1 MNSEILSGASKRR
14 DLNNPTQAKRSV
26 GMKPHIGIYGRTNS
40 GKSTLINKLTGQPI
54 AIVSEQAGTTTDPVK
69 KSIEIFGIGPVILID
84 TAGIDDT
91 SALGKQRVEKTYQ
104 TLQEIDC
111 AILVIADNQFGTP
124 EEQLIQQFQEL
135 AVPFIIVNNKVD
147 LTPVDISLSR
157 YIAQATNSNPI
168 AFSALRDTPQPI
180 VEALKQAI
188 PESAYKRTSMLGGL
202 VQPND
207 VIVLVTPID
216 DEAPEGRLILP
227 QVMAIR
233 NALDNDCICVVLKE
247 TNLQQYFDTMP
258 HPDLVVTDS
267 QAFAMV
273 GKIVP
278 QEVPLTSFSILL
290 ARLRGD
296 FENYLKGTPH
306 LSELKDGDK
315 ILMLESCTHEISC
328 GDIGRVKLPA
338 LIRKFT
344 GKDIQFDYVAGLAPI
359 PNIHQYAM
367 AIQCGG
373 CVATRK
379 QLINRT
385 NLAVQAG
392 IPISNYGMAI
402 AYMTGIFNRA
412 VAVIAIN
419 NNTRYKKS

>member
-1 MNSEILSGASKRR
+1 MAR
-14 DLNNPTQAKRSV
+14 DL
-26 GMKPHIGIYGRTNS
+26 KPHIGIYGRTNS

-69 KSIEIFGIGPVILID
+69 KSIEIFGIGPVVLID

-91 SALGKQRVEKTYQ
+91 SELGKQRVEKTYQ
-104 TLQEIDC
+104 TLKEIDC
-111 AILVIADNQFGTP
+111 AILVIADNQFGEP
-124 EEQLIQQFQEL
+124 ETKLIDQFKEYGI
-135 AVPFIIVNNKVD
+135 PFVMVNNLFD
-147 LTPVDISLSR
+147 GTPSNEAIDINVLKD
-157 YIAQATNSNPI
+157 N
-168 AFSALRDTPQPI
+168 PQPI
-180 VEALKQAI
+180 VEALKKAI
-188 PESAYKRTSMLGGL
+188 PESAYKKTSMLGGI
-202 VQPND
+202 VKPND
-207 VIVLVTPID
+207 VVVLVTPID

-258 HPDLVVTDS
+258 WPNLVVTDS

-273 GKIVP
+273 SKIVP

-296 FENYLKGTPH
+296 FENYLKGTPC
-306 LSELKDGDK
+306 LSQLKDGDK

-344 GKDIQFDYVAGLAPI
+344 GKNIQFDYVAGLAPI
-359 PNIHQYAM
+359 DHIEQYAM

-379 QLINRT
+379 QLLNRT
-385 NLAVQAG
+385 NIAVKAG
-392 IPISNYGMAI
+392 VPISNYGMAI
-402 AYMTGIFNRA
+402 AYMTGVFNRA
-412 VAVIAIN
+412 TTSLRAPLLAM
-419 NNTRYKKS
+419 TRTTKT

>member
-1 MNSEILSGASKRR
+1 MSR
-14 DLNNPTQAKRSV
+14 DL
-26 GMKPHIGIYGRTNS
+26 KPHIGIYGRTNS

-54 AIVSEQAGTTTDPVK
+54 AIVSDQAGTTTDPVK
-69 KSIEIFGIGPVILID
+69 KSIEIFGIGPVVLID

-91 SALGKQRVEKTYQ
+91 SELGKQRMDKTYQ
-104 TLQEIDC
+104 TLKEIDC
-111 AILVIADNQFGTP
+111 AILVIADNRFGDP
-124 EEQLIQQFQEL
+124 EEQLIAQFKEYAL
-135 AVPFIIVNNKVD
+135 PFIVVNNLFEGIVKSDVIN
-147 LTPVDISLSR
+147 LNILKEE
-157 YIAQATNSNPI
+157 
-168 AFSALRDTPQPI
+168 PQPI
-180 VEALKQAI
+180 IEALKKAI
-188 PESAYKRTSMLGGL
+188 PESAYKKSSMLGGI
-202 VQPND
+202 VKPND
-207 VIVLVTPID
+207 VVVLVTPID

-258 HPDLVVTDS
+258 YPGLVVTDS

-273 GKIVP
+273 SKIVP
-278 QEVPLTSFSILL
+278 EEVRLTSFSILL

-306 LSELKDGDK
+306 LAELKDGDK

-344 GKDIQFDYVAGLAPI
+344 GKNIQFDYVAGLAPI
-359 PNIHQYAM
+359 DNINQYTM

-379 QLINRT
+379 QLLNRT
-385 NLAVQAG
+385 NLAVKAG

-402 AYMTGIFNRA
+402 AFMTGIFDR
-412 VAVIAIN
+412 VKIE
-419 NNTRYKKS
+419 K

>member
-1 MNSEILSGASKRR
+1 MPR
-14 DLNNPTQAKRSV
+14 DI
-26 GMKPHIGIYGRTNS
+26 KPHIGIYGRTNS
-40 GKSTLINKLTGQPI
+40 GKSTLINLLTGQPI
-54 AIVSEQAGTTTDPVK
+54 AIVSDQAGTTTDPVK

-91 SALGKQRVEKTYQ
+91 SELGKQRVGKTYQ
-104 TLQEIDC
+104 TLKEIDC
-111 AILVIADNQFGTP
+111 AILVIADSQFGQP
-124 EEQLIQQFQEL
+124 EEQLIKQFQEL
-135 AVPFIIVNNKVD
+135 ALPYILVNNQFNGAHQKNVIPNIPSIEITTGAINLNILKD
-147 LTPVDISLSR
+147 
-157 YIAQATNSNPI
+157 N
-168 AFSALRDTPQPI
+168 PQPI
-180 VEALKQAI
+180 IEALKKAL
-188 PESAYKRTSMLGGL
+188 PESAYKKVSMLGGL
-202 VQPND
+202 VKPND

-267 QAFAMV
+267 QAFAV
-273 GKIVP
+273 VSKIVP
-278 QEVPLTSFSILL
+278 EEVPLTSFSILL

-296 FENYLKGTPH
+296 FENYLKGTPC
-306 LSELKDGDK
+306 LSKLQDGDK

-344 GKDIQFDYVAGLAPI
+344 GKNIQFDYVAGLAPVEHI
-359 PNIHQYAM
+359 EQYAM

-379 QLINRT
+379 QLLNRT
-385 NLAVQAG
+385 NLAVKAG

-402 AYMTGIFNRA
+402 AFMTGVFDR
-412 VAVIAIN
+412 VISPF
-419 NNTRYKKS
+419 KSLNL

>member
-1 MNSEILSGASKRR
+1 MPR
-14 DLNNPTQAKRSV
+14 DLN
-26 GMKPHIGIYGRTNS
+26 PHIGIYGRTNS
-40 GKSTLINKLTGQPI
+40 GKSSIINKLTGQNI
-54 AIVSEQAGTTTDPVK
+54 AIVSDQAGTTTDPVK

-91 SALGKQRVEKTYQ
+91 SELGKQRVEKTYQ
-104 TLQEIDC
+104 TLKEIDC
-111 AILVIADNQFGTP
+111 AILVVADNHYGEP
-124 EEQLIQQFQEL
+124 ETQLIEKFKEYD
-135 AVPFIIVNNKVD
+135 VPFVMVNNLFEGVSRNEAINLNVLKDD
-147 LTPVDISLSR
+147 LQPVID
-157 YIAQATNSNPI
+157 
-168 AFSALRDTPQPI
+168 
-180 VEALKQAI
+180 ALKQAI
-188 PESAYKRTSMLGGL
+188 PESAYKKTSMLGGI
-202 VQPND
+202 VKPND
-207 VIVLVTPID
+207 VVVLVTPID
-216 DEAPEGRLILP
+216 AEAPEGRLILP

-258 HPDLVVTDS
+258 HPNLVVTDS

-273 GKIVP
+273 SKIVP
-278 QEVPLTSFSILL
+278 EEVRLTSFSILL

-306 LSELKDGDK
+306 LAELKDSDK

-328 GDIGRVKLPA
+328 GDIGRVKLPN

-344 GKDIQFDYVAGLAPI
+344 GKNIQFDYVAGLTPI
-359 PNIHQYAM
+359 NNIEQYAM

-379 QLINRT
+379 QLFNRT
-385 NLAVQAG
+385 NLAVKAG

-402 AYMTGIFNRA
+402 AFMTGVFNRSIQIFN
-412 VAVIAIN
+412 
-419 NNTRYKKS
+419 K

>member
-1 MNSEILSGASKRR
+1 MSR
-14 DLNNPTQAKRSV
+14 DL
-26 GMKPHIGIYGRTNS
+26 KPHIGIYGRTNS

-54 AIVSEQAGTTTDPVK
+54 AIVSDQAGTTTDPVK
-69 KSIEIFGIGPVILID
+69 KSIEIFGIGPVVLID
-84 TAGIDDT
+84 TAGIDDAT
-91 SALGKQRVEKTYQ
+91 ELGKQRMDKTYQ
-104 TLQEIDC
+104 TLKEIDC
-111 AILVIADNQFGTP
+111 AILVIADNQFGDP
-124 EEQLIQQFQEL
+124 EEQLIAQFKEYAL
-135 AVPFIIVNNKVD
+135 PFIVVNNLFEGIVKSDVIN
-147 LTPVDISLSR
+147 LNILKEE
-157 YIAQATNSNPI
+157 
-168 AFSALRDTPQPI
+168 PQPI
-180 VEALKQAI
+180 IEALKKAI
-188 PESAYKRTSMLGGL
+188 PESAYKKSSMLGGI
-202 VQPND
+202 VKPND
-207 VIVLVTPID
+207 VVVLVTPID

-258 HPDLVVTDS
+258 YPDLVVTDS

-273 GKIVP
+273 SKIVP
-278 QEVPLTSFSILL
+278 EEVRLTSFSILL

-306 LSELKDGDK
+306 LAELKDGDK

-344 GKDIQFDYVAGLAPI
+344 GKNIQFDYVAGLAPI
-359 PNIHQYAM
+359 DNINQYAM

-379 QLINRT
+379 QLLNRT
-385 NLAVQAG
+385 NLAVKAG

-402 AYMTGIFNRA
+402 AFMTGIFDR
-412 VAVIAIN
+412 VKIE
-419 NNTRYKKS
+419 K

>member
-1 MNSEILSGASKRR
+1 MSK
-14 DLNNPTQAKRSV
+14 DL
-26 GMKPHIGIYGRTNS
+26 KPHIGIYGRTNS
-40 GKSTLINKLTGQPI
+40 GKSTLINRLTGQNI
-54 AIVSEQAGTTTDPVK
+54 AIVSAQAGTTTDPVK
-69 KSIEIFGIGPVILID
+69 KSIEIFGIGPVVLID

-91 SALGKQRVEKTYQ
+91 SELGRQRIEKTYQ
-104 TLQEIDC
+104 TLKEIDC
-111 AILVIADNQFGTP
+111 AILVLADNQFGAP
-124 EEQLIQQFQEL
+124 ETELIEQFSEY
-135 AVPFIIVNNKVD
+135 AVPYVIINNLFDGIK
-147 LTPVDISLSR
+147 R
-157 YIAQATNSNPI
+157 SNAI
-168 AFSALRDTPQPI
+168 NINILKDDPQPI
-180 VEALKQAI
+180 VEALKKAI
-188 PESAYKRTSMLGGL
+188 PESAYKKTSMLDGI
-202 VQPND
+202 VKPND
-207 VIVLVTPID
+207 VVVLVTPID

-258 HPDLVVTDS
+258 LPDLVVTDS

-278 QEVPLTSFSILL
+278 EEVRLTSFSILL

-306 LSELKDGDK
+306 LAQLKDGDK

-344 GKDIQFDYVAGLAPI
+344 GKNIQFDYVAGLSPI
-359 PNIHQYAM
+359 NEINQYAM

-379 QLINRT
+379 QLLNRT

-402 AYMTGIFNRA
+402 AFMTGVFYRSIQIFN
-412 VAVIAIN
+412 
-419 NNTRYKKS
+419 K

>member
-1 MNSEILSGASKRR
+1 MSR
-14 DLNNPTQAKRSV
+14 DL
-26 GMKPHIGIYGRTNS
+26 KPHIGIYGRTNS

-54 AIVSEQAGTTTDPVK
+54 AIVSDQAGTTPDPVK
-69 KSIEIFGIGPVILID
+69 KSIEIFGIGPVVLID

-91 SALGKQRVEKTYQ
+91 SELGKQRMDKTYQ
-104 TLQEIDC
+104 TLKEIDC
-111 AILVIADNQFGTP
+111 AILVIADNQFGDP
-124 EEQLIQQFQEL
+124 EEQLIAQFNEYAL
-135 AVPFIIVNNKVD
+135 PFIVVNNLFKGIVK
-147 LTPVDISLSR
+147 
-157 YIAQATNSNPI
+157 SNVI
-168 AFSALRDTPQPI
+168 NLNILKEEPQPI
-180 VEALKQAI
+180 IEALKKAI
-188 PESAYKRTSMLGGL
+188 PESAYKKSSMLGGI
-202 VQPND
+202 VKPND
-207 VIVLVTPID
+207 VVVLVTPID

-258 HPDLVVTDS
+258 YPGLVVTDS

-273 GKIVP
+273 SKIVP
-278 QEVPLTSFSILL
+278 EEVRLTSFSILL

-306 LSELKDGDK
+306 LAELKDGDK

-344 GKDIQFDYVAGLAPI
+344 GKNIQFDYVAGLAPI
-359 PNIHQYAM
+359 DNINQYAM

-379 QLINRT
+379 QLLNRT
-385 NLAVQAG
+385 NLAVKAG

-402 AYMTGIFNRA
+402 AFMTGIFDR
-412 VAVIAIN
+412 VKIE
-419 NNTRYKKS
+419 K

>member
-1 MNSEILSGASKRR
+1 MSR
-14 DLNNPTQAKRSV
+14 DL
-26 GMKPHIGIYGRTNS
+26 KPHIGIYGRTNS

-54 AIVSEQAGTTTDPVK
+54 AIVSDQAGTTTDPVK
-69 KSIEIFGIGPVILID
+69 KSIEIFGIGPVVLID

-91 SALGKQRVEKTYQ
+91 SELGKQRMDKTYQ
-104 TLQEIDC
+104 TLKEIDC
-111 AILVIADNQFGTP
+111 AILVIADNRFGDP
-124 EEQLIQQFQEL
+124 EEQLIAQFNEYAL
-135 AVPFIIVNNKVD
+135 PFIVVNNLFEGIVK
-147 LTPVDISLSR
+147 
-157 YIAQATNSNPI
+157 SNVI
-168 AFSALRDTPQPI
+168 NLNILKEEPQPI
-180 VEALKQAI
+180 IEALKKAI
-188 PESAYKRTSMLGGL
+188 PESAYKKSSMLGGI
-202 VQPND
+202 VKPND
-207 VIVLVTPID
+207 VVVLVTPID

-258 HPDLVVTDS
+258 YPDLVVTDS

-273 GKIVP
+273 SKIVP
-278 QEVPLTSFSILL
+278 EEVRLTSFSILL

-306 LSELKDGDK
+306 LAELKDGDK

-344 GKDIQFDYVAGLAPI
+344 GKNIQFDYVAGLAPI
-359 PNIHQYAM
+359 DNINQYTM

-379 QLINRT
+379 QLLNRT
-385 NLAVQAG
+385 NLAVKAG

-402 AYMTGIFNRA
+402 AYMTGIFKRA
-412 VAVIAIN
+412 TEQLIN
-419 NNTRYKKS
+419 

>member
-1 MNSEILSGASKRR
+1 MSR
-14 DLNNPTQAKRSV
+14 DL
-26 GMKPHIGIYGRTNS
+26 KPHIGIYG
-40 GKSTLINKLTGQPI
+40 
-54 AIVSEQAGTTTDPVK
+54 QAGTTTDPVK
-69 KSIEIFGIGPVILID
+69 KSIEIFGIGPVVLID

-91 SALGKQRVEKTYQ
+91 SELGKQRMDKTYQ
-104 TLQEIDC
+104 TLKEIDC
-111 AILVIADNQFGTP
+111 AILVIADNRFGDP
-124 EEQLIQQFQEL
+124 EEQLIAQFKEYAL
-135 AVPFIIVNNKVD
+135 PFIVVNNLFEGIVKSDVIN
-147 LTPVDISLSR
+147 LNILKEE
-157 YIAQATNSNPI
+157 
-168 AFSALRDTPQPI
+168 PQPI
-180 VEALKQAI
+180 IEALKKAI
-188 PESAYKRTSMLGGL
+188 PESAYKKSSMLGGI
-202 VQPND
+202 VKPND
-207 VIVLVTPID
+207 VVVLVTPID

-258 HPDLVVTDS
+258 YPDLVVTDS

-273 GKIVP
+273 SKIVP
-278 QEVPLTSFSILL
+278 EEVRLTSFSILL

-306 LSELKDGDK
+306 LAELKDGDK

-344 GKDIQFDYVAGLAPI
+344 GKNIQFDYVAGLAPI
-359 PNIHQYAM
+359 DNINQYAM

-379 QLINRT
+379 QLLNRT
-385 NLAVQAG
+385 NLAVKAG

-402 AYMTGIFNRA
+402 AYMTGIF
-412 VAVIAIN
+412 
-419 NNTRYKKS
+419 K

>member
-1 MNSEILSGASKRR
+1 MRR
-14 DLNNPTQAKRSV
+14 V
-26 GMKPHIGIYGRTNS
+26 FIGIYGRTNS
-40 GKSTLINKLTGQPI
+40 GKSSIINKLTGQSI

-69 KSIEIFGIGPVILID
+69 KSIEIFGIGPVVLID
-84 TAGIDDT
+84 TAGIDDP
-91 SALGKQRVEKTYQ
+91 SELGKKRIEKTYQ
-104 TLQEIDC
+104 TLKEIDC
-111 AILVIADNQFGTP
+111 ALLVISGNQFGTP
-124 EEQLIQQFQEL
+124 EQQLIEQFKEY
-135 AVPFIIVNNKVD
+135 AVPFVIVHNKADETALDVALRQSIENQY
-147 LTPVDISLSR
+147 LTKIL
-157 YIAQATNSNPI
+157 I
-168 AFSALRDTPQPI
+168 FSALQDNSQVL

-188 PESAYKRTSMLGGL
+188 PESAYRQASMLGGL
-202 VQPND
+202 VKPDD
-207 VIVLVTPID
+207 VVVLVTPID
-216 DEAPEGRLILP
+216 DEAPVGRMILP

-233 NALDNDCICVVLKE
+233 DTLDNDCICVVLKE

-258 HPDLVVTDS
+258 RPNLVVTDS

-273 GKIVP
+273 SKIVP
-278 QEVPLTSFSILL
+278 DEVPLTSFSILL

-306 LSELKDGDK
+306 LAELKDGDK

-359 PNIHQYAM
+359 NNIHQYAM

-379 QLINRT
+379 QLLNRT
-385 NLAVQAG
+385 NLAVKAG

-402 AYMTGIFNRA
+402 AFMTGIFDRA
-412 VAVIAIN
+412 
-419 NNTRYKKS
+419 TRGVEN

>member
-1 MNSEILSGASKRR
+1 MKRT
-14 DLNNPTQAKRSV
+14 L
-26 GMKPHIGIYGRTNS
+26 IGIYGRTNS
-40 GKSTLINKLTGQPI
+40 GKSSIINKLTGQSI

-91 SALGKQRVEKTYQ
+91 SELGKKRVEKTYQ
-104 TLQEIDC
+104 TLKEIDC
-111 AILVIADNQFGTP
+111 ALLVITGNQFGEP
-124 EEQLIQQFQEL
+124 ETQLIEQFKEY
-135 AVPFIIVNNKVD
+135 AVPFVIVHNKADETKLEASLQQLIENQYNTKILTFSTLYDNSQVIVD
-147 LTPVDISLSR
+147 
-157 YIAQATNSNPI
+157 
-168 AFSALRDTPQPI
+168 
-180 VEALKQAI
+180 ALKTAI
-188 PESAYKRTSMLGGL
+188 PESAFTKASMLGGFIK
-202 VQPND
+202 PND
-207 VIVLVTPID
+207 VVVLVTPID

-233 NALDNDCICVVLKE
+233 DALDNDCICVVLKE

-258 HPDLVVTDS
+258 RPDLVVTDS
-267 QAFAMV
+267 QVFGYV
-273 GKIVP
+273 NKIVP
-278 QEVPLTSFSILL
+278 DEVRLTSFSILL

-296 FENYLKGTPH
+296 YENYLKGTPH

-338 LIRKFT
+338 MIRKFT
-344 GKDIQFDYVAGLAPI
+344 GKNIEFDYVAGLSPI
-359 PNIHQYAM
+359 SNIHQYAM

-385 NLAVQAG
+385 NLAVKAG
-392 IPISNYGMAI
+392 VPISNYGMAI
-402 AYMTGIFNRA
+402 AYMTGVLGRLE
-412 VAVIAIN
+412 V
-419 NNTRYKKS
+419 RG

>member
-1 MNSEILSGASKRR
+1 MSKS
-14 DLNNPTQAKRSV
+14 LA
-26 GMKPHIGIYGRTNS
+26 PHIGIYGRTNS
-40 GKSTLINKLTGQPI
+40 GKSTLINKLTGQHI
-54 AIVSEQAGTTTDPVK
+54 AIVSDQAGTTTDPVK
-69 KSIEIFGIGPVILID
+69 KSMEIFGIGPVVLID

-91 SALGKQRVEKTYQ
+91 SELGKQRVEKTYQ
-104 TLQEIDC
+104 TLKEVDG
-111 AILVIADNQFGTP
+111 AILVIADHHYGEP
-124 EEQLIQQFQEL
+124 ETRLIEKFKEYDI
-135 AVPFIIVNNKVD
+135 PFVMVNNLFEGVSSDEAINLNVLQDD
-147 LTPVDISLSR
+147 LQPV
-157 YIAQATNSNPI
+157 
-168 AFSALRDTPQPI
+168 
-180 VEALKQAI
+180 VEALKKAI
-188 PESAYKRTSMLGGL
+188 PESAYKKTSMLGGI
-202 VQPND
+202 VKPND
-207 VIVLVTPID
+207 VVVLVTPID
-216 DEAPEGRLILP
+216 AEAPEGRLILP

-273 GKIVP
+273 SKIVP
-278 QEVPLTSFSILL
+278 ETVRLTSFSILL

-306 LSELKDGDK
+306 LAELKDGDK

-344 GKDIQFDYVAGLAPI
+344 GKNIQFDYVAGLTPI
-359 PNIHQYAM
+359 QHIEQYAM

-379 QLINRT
+379 QLLNRT
-385 NLAVQAG
+385 NLAVKAG

-402 AYMTGIFNRA
+402 AFMTGVFDR
-412 VAVIAIN
+412 VISPF
-419 NNTRYKKS
+419 KSLNL

>member
-1 MNSEILSGASKRR
+1 MPR
-14 DLNNPTQAKRSV
+14 DI
-26 GMKPHIGIYGRTNS
+26 KPHLGIYGRTNS
-40 GKSTLINKLTGQPI
+40 GKSSIINKLTGQSI
-54 AIVSEQAGTTTDPVK
+54 AIVSDQAGTTTDPVK

-91 SALGKQRVEKTYQ
+91 SELGMKRVEKTYQ
-104 TLQEIDC
+104 TLKEIDC
-111 AILVIADNQFGTP
+111 AILVIADNQFGNP
-124 EEQLIQQFQEL
+124 EEQLIEQFQQY
-135 AVPFIIVNNKVD
+135 AVPFVIVHNKADQMAAD
-147 LTPVDISLSR
+147 LALIQSIENQYLTKIL
-157 YIAQATNSNPI
+157 I
-168 AFSALRDTPQPI
+168 FSALRDDPGI
-180 VEALKQAI
+180 IIEALKQAV
-188 PESAYKRTSMLGGL
+188 PESAYKKASMLGGL
-202 VQPND
+202 VKPND
-207 VIVLVTPID
+207 VVVLVTPID

-233 NALDNDCICVVLKE
+233 NALDNDCICVVFKE

-258 HPDLVVTDS
+258 RPNLVVTDS

-273 GKIVP
+273 SKIVP
-278 QEVPLTSFSILL
+278 EEVPLTSFSILL

-306 LSELKDGDK
+306 LAELKDGDK

-344 GKDIQFDYVAGLAPI
+344 GKNIQFDYVAGLSPI
-359 PNIHQYAM
+359 NNIHQYAM

-379 QLINRT
+379 QLLNRT

-402 AYMTGIFNRA
+402 AFMTGIFDRA
-412 VAVIAIN
+412 TDLTPGPSPTGRGGN
-419 NNTRYKKS
+419 L